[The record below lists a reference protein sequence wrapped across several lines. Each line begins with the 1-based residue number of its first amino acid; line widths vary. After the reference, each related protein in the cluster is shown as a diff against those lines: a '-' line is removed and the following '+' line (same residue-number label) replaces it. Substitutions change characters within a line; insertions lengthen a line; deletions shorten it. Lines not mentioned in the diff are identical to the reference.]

1 MNKPKKNELRKLRQG
16 LDQNTN
22 IYRLIH
28 GSADRWKGLYV
39 DRLGDYLLIQSAQSL
54 TEKQKEETQELQHK
68 LKLKG
73 IYFKKLN
80 RRIQKASSKDSTPQL
95 IFGIKAPESFEALEL
110 TVHYKLSFKQGYST
124 GLFLDMRDNRQRLL
138 TNLIE
143 PGFSIFD
150 RSIGIPSVLN
160 TFSYTCS
167 LSLCAAKIG
176 ATTTSID
183 LSKKYLD
190 WGKDNFKRN
199 NLNPKDHDFIYGDT
213 FDWMKRL
220 NKKGILYDLVIIDP
234 PTFSRSKTSGLFQA
248 KKHYE
253 MLANAA
259 SKLVINNGIL
269 LACCNTS
276 TFSLSNFKSN
286 VRHGVLKGGRKI
298 IQSVHSTQ
306 PIDFPSSAEEPAY
319 LKAYWLRLN

>member
-1 MNKPKKNELRKLRQG
+1 MNKPKKNELRILRQG
-16 LDQNTN
+16 LDPNTN

-54 TEKQKEETQELQHK
+54 TKKQKEETQELQHK

-80 RRIQKASSKDSTPQL
+80 RRIQKTSSKDSTPQL
-95 IFGIKAPESFEALEL
+95 ISGIKAPESFEALEL
-110 TVHYKLSFKQGYST
+110 KIHYILSFEQGYST

-138 TNLIE
+138 TNHIE

-167 LSLCAAKIG
+167 LSLCAAKTG
-176 ATTTSID
+176 AATTSID

-190 WGKDNFKRN
+190 WGKENFKLN
-199 NLNPKDHDFIYGDT
+199 NLNPKNHNFIYGDT

-220 NKKGILYDLVIIDP
+220 KKKGMLYDLVIIDP
-234 PTFSRSKTSGLFQA
+234 PTFSRSKTSGLFQT

-259 SKLVINNGIL
+259 SHLVIKNGIL

-286 VRHGVLKGGRKI
+286 VRYGVFKGGRKI
-298 IQSVHSTQ
+298 IQSVHSKQ
-306 PIDFPSSAEEPAY
+306 PLDFPTSQEEPAY

>member
-54 TEKQKEETQELQHK
+54 TENQKEETQELQHK

-80 RRIQKASSKDSTPQL
+80 RQIQKTSIKESTPQL
-95 IFGIKAPESFEALEL
+95 IFGIKAPEFFEALEL
-110 TVHYKLSFKQGYST
+110 KVHYKLSFKQGYST

-138 TNLIE
+138 TNQIE

-167 LSLCAAKIG
+167 LSLCAAKTG

-190 WGKDNFKRN
+190 WGKENFKLN
-199 NLNPKDHDFIYGDT
+199 NLNPKDHNFIYGDT

-220 NKKGILYDLVIIDP
+220 KKKGILYDLVIIDP

-298 IQSVHSTQ
+298 IQSVHSRQ

>member
-1 MNKPKKNELRKLRQG
+1 MNKPKKNELRILRQG

-54 TEKQKEETQELQHK
+54 TKKQKEETQELQHK

-80 RRIQKASSKDSTPQL
+80 RRIQKTSSKDSTPQL
-95 IFGIKAPESFEALEL
+95 ISGIKAPESFEALEL
-110 TVHYKLSFKQGYST
+110 KIHYILSFEQGYST

-138 TNLIE
+138 TNHIE

-167 LSLCAAKIG
+167 LSLCAAKTG
-176 ATTTSID
+176 AATTSID

-190 WGKDNFKRN
+190 WGKENFKLN
-199 NLNPKDHDFIYGDT
+199 NLNPKNHNFIYGDT

-220 NKKGILYDLVIIDP
+220 KKKGMLYDLVIIDP
-234 PTFSRSKTSGLFQA
+234 PTFSRSKTSGLFQT

-259 SKLVINNGIL
+259 SHLVIKNGIL

-286 VRHGVLKGGRKI
+286 VRYGVFKGGRKI
-298 IQSVHSTQ
+298 IQSVHSKQ
-306 PIDFPSSAEEPAY
+306 PLDFPTSQEEPAY

>member
-1 MNKPKKNELRKLRQG
+1 LNKPKKNELRILRQG

-54 TEKQKEETQELQHK
+54 TKKQKEETQELQHK

-80 RRIQKASSKDSTPQL
+80 RRIQKTSSKDSTPQL
-95 IFGIKAPESFEALEL
+95 ISGIKAPESFEALEL
-110 TVHYKLSFKQGYST
+110 KIHYILSFEQGYST

-138 TNLIE
+138 TNHIE

-167 LSLCAAKIG
+167 LSLCAAKTG
-176 ATTTSID
+176 AATTSID

-190 WGKDNFKRN
+190 WGKENFKLN
-199 NLNPKDHDFIYGDT
+199 NLNPKNHNFIYGDT

-220 NKKGILYDLVIIDP
+220 KKKGMLYDLVIIDP
-234 PTFSRSKTSGLFQA
+234 PTFSRSKTSGLFQT

-259 SKLVINNGIL
+259 SHLVIKNGIL

-286 VRHGVLKGGRKI
+286 VRYGVFKGGRKI
-298 IQSVHSTQ
+298 IQSVHSKQ
-306 PIDFPSSAEEPAY
+306 PLDFPTSQEEPAY